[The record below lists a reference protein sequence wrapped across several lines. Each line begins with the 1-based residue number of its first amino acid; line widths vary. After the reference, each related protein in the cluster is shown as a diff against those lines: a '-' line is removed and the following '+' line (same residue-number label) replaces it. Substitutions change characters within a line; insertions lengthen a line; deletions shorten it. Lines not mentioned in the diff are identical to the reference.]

1 MEIRNNF
8 IEEILSVAWPR
19 LRTKL
24 INPKDPYCIDVLVE
38 VANELYGVEVAYELH
53 KNLLNGVY
61 VTENNPLNYKK
72 LKEDFWVKNK
82 QSGNVYTVK
91 NQNPEIHTEP
101 SKDEIEAAK
110 KEKSAN
116 ADNTQTSEPTSYIGA
131 AAGFGNRVLTKIKN
145 WTRQEK
151 EYFQK
156 GYHKPGSEQ
165 RRNFSNAF
173 KDKLK
178 GAWNAVKDGLK
189 HEYHTF
195 KTAAGGVSK
204 FFKGEKLTDEETSSL
219 KKVGIKIATTALFA
233 AVGGGLAHGATAFAK
248 HVAIEFVPHVVGETL
263 LMGGTRAALFADEG
277 GDAETDLNFQKFG
290 EIIADGLENME
301 ISPEQMEAMVDSYEE
316 KKKSG
321 EIKIEPDTD
330 QNQPI
335 EETPKE
341 KPKEED
347 SLEKDLDAIK
357 FGMMTGAEKEAYL
370 KKKRRSESIYEAG
383 DIDIQSVLDSRILNP
398 DTNRQIK
405 VSTGLGYDKTSGGYQ
420 AAKAKM
426 VDSGISDDEIEKV
439 EKEKSDSGEFNETD
453 NTNSLNSFIKMGFA
467 NSKGAPGTAASMLNE
482 ITSITSATDT
492 FNSKKPFDYET
503 ELANNVEKFKNSGLG
518 AENDGNK
525 PPKGVKTS
533 DAKKVAKQYGI
544 SVGLAGRLIA
554 ATRAAQNKHNHI
566 SEQIVNRNGLK
577 NTKAFPF
584 FGDTIGLKSQ
594 ENMIRATTGRVM
606 LGNTEVTKEQA
617 LEIIKS
623 SGGGNNP
630 TDTGIFVRDENTGDV
645 YMTFYTDKDDVS
657 AIVAQST
664 LKAEVD
670 VKKENL
676 KKMYESGT
684 ISKEDFDAVTQHM
697 DTIVKQHEQS
707 ESELKNTTS
716 KPIKHLQKQNQ
727 QELAKMAKTISTGS
741 DPEKYW
747 SKAIKNQILGKKS
760 NKVLV
765 SQLPEN
771 HSTPPTD
778 EEMMQAF
785 IKYCSLEEGY
795 GNNQRP
801 PLTTSQLRMVSD
813 LNKKT
818 NGPKIGPDIGAIRKK
833 TVQNDMKLTNE
844 LNKRKI
850 KLENGKEVGLG
861 TFLEAN
867 SVAEKLHLDMMFGG
881 AGVYSDPDAFYQESG
896 GVKVNKE
903 SLSKCLPFSDKNDMI
918 SNFEIGE
925 ESEVTNLS
933 GTMITGGSKI
943 VYAITKEG
951 KRIPIAEK
959 RQRSKDGDLGKLSTV
974 YNLHPQLQNCL
985 RENG

>member
-53 KNLLNGVY
+53 KNLLNGAY

-91 NQNPEIHTEP
+91 SQNPEIHTEP

-165 RRNFSNAF
+165 RRNFSTAF

-178 GAWNAVKDGLK
+178 GAWNTVKDGLK

-290 EIIADGLENME
+290 EMIADGLENME

-330 QNQPI
+330 QNQPT

-383 DIDIQSVLDSRILNP
+383 DIDVQSVLDSRILNP

-405 VSTGLGYDKTSGGYQ
+405 VSTGLGYDKASGGYQ

-439 EKEKSDSGEFNETD
+439 EKEETPKVQNKQDNGYIGSKDKTLSNIDTLKSEEFNKPLTPNDDEFNKKNQKFANPIPPEPYKLSDDIVSNPKFPKKYLTALERMMNTLPTGDATKWYHYSDSPGGAGQISAQAGELMTMIGASMTD
-453 NTNSLNSFIKMGFA
+453 DEFKKLTNSLLEHESALVKNNPKLKNENSRI
-467 NSKGAPGTAASMLNE
+467 
-482 ITSITSATDT
+482 ITKSWIT
-492 FNSKKPFDYET
+492 
-503 ELANNVEKFKNSGLG
+503 
-518 AENDGNK
+518 
-525 PPKGVKTS
+525 
-533 DAKKVAKQYGI
+533 
-544 SVGLAGRLIA
+544 
-554 ATRAAQNKHNHI
+554 AAQN
-566 SEQIVNRNGLK
+566 NRTAILNNLK
-577 NTKAFPF
+577 NEFPNSEIIATAWDTKNDVESLGMKDYKKNKGFSTDMYIKVKTKDGKEILKEVSLKKSTLVNFLNSGAGMFSEWDSDLPDDINQNIYR
-584 FGDTIGLKSQ
+584 DTQRNSLVETGNKLKKSVNDLLKSNSPQ
-594 ENMIRATTGRVM
+594 AIELKKVIESKGIDFDKALEDTQNGNGSRGKSKVILEAIKQLANAGNKDAEAHIRAADTNHRKFQEKAIRAITENPKMKEGMLKEIRSEFPLKAVSDGEETMAIGENSLDRSVM
-606 LGNTEVTKEQA
+606 K
-617 LEIIKS
+617 K
-623 SGGGNNP
+623 
-630 TDTGIFVRDENTGDV
+630 IFG
-645 YMTFYTDKDDVS
+645 TDKYDEIKEKLEAHTGPPPYLGYRADVGGEV
-657 AIVAQST
+657 IPLAQI
-664 LKAEVD
+664 
-670 VKKENL
+670 N
-676 KKMYESGT
+676 
-684 ISKEDFDAVTQHM
+684 IREDGV
-697 DTIVKQHEQS
+697 
-707 ESELKNTTS
+707 
-716 KPIKHLQKQNQ
+716 
-727 QELAKMAKTISTGS
+727 
-741 DPEKYW
+741 
-747 SKAIKNQILGKKS
+747 
-760 NKVLV
+760 
-765 SQLPEN
+765 
-771 HSTPPTD
+771 
-778 EEMMQAF
+778 
-785 IKYCSLEEGY
+785 GY
-795 GNNQRP
+795 GGQIKFEMLLDKRFAKILKQANIDIY
-801 PLTTSQLRMVSD
+801 S
-813 LNKKT
+813 KK
-818 NGPKIGPDIGAIRKK
+818 
-833 TVQNDMKLTNE
+833 
-844 LNKRKI
+844 
-850 KLENGKEVGLG
+850 
-861 TFLEAN
+861 
-867 SVAEKLHLDMMFGG
+867 
-881 AGVYSDPDAFYQESG
+881 
-896 GVKVNKE
+896 
-903 SLSKCLPFSDKNDMI
+903 
-918 SNFEIGE
+918 
-925 ESEVTNLS
+925 
-933 GTMITGGSKI
+933 
-943 VYAITKEG
+943 
-951 KRIPIAEK
+951 
-959 RQRSKDGDLGKLSTV
+959 
-974 YNLHPQLQNCL
+974 
-985 RENG
+985 